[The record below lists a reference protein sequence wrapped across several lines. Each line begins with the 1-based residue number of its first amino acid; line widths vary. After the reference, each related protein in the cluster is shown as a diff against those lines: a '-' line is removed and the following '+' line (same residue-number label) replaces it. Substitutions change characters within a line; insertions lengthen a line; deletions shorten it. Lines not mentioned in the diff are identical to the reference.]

1 MKTEFLAFVLVTVLG
16 STGCSRSTAPAPA
29 TSTNAPANSAQPLT
43 APVDYVGAVGRA
55 GQHSAQVVD
64 LAQVRQAIQQ
74 FHAGEDRYPQN
85 LEELVKEGYLA
96 KLPKLP
102 AGREY
107 RYDPATGQV
116 R

>member
-1 MKTEFLAFVLVTVLG
+1 MKTELLAFVLVTVLG

-29 TSTNAPANSAQPLT
+29 TSTNAPASSAQPLT

>member
-1 MKTEFLAFVLVTVLG
+1 MKTALLGFVLVVMVG
-16 STGCSRSTAPAPA
+16 STGCNRGTAPAPA
-29 TSTNAPANSAQPLT
+29 APTNAPATSAQPLT

-64 LAQVRQAIQQ
+64 LAQVKQAIQQ

-85 LEELVKEGYLA
+85 LEELVREGYLA